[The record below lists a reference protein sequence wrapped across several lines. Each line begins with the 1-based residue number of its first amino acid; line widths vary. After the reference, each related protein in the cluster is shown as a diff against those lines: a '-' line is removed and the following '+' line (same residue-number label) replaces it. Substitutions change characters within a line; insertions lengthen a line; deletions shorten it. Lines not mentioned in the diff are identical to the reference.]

1 MCPRIFCD
9 FGIPGDSGVS
19 LHNACHDNG
28 VVLYHGAVEDH
39 SAAGNQGVTL
49 DDGEISDL
57 GIASHHSV
65 LCCHGILKNPA
76 LSILAEIVFSLDVA
90 TQVALVYGFSHIPQ
104 RLDTVE
110 PGVVRV
116 DDVCNAVFLFY
127 RSSPRFF
134 LILWVM
140 WGVSSVSTYSLTMAR
155 AFS

>member
-39 SAAGNQGVTL
+39 SAAGNQGVTS

-110 PGVVRV
+110 PGVLWVGDGR
-116 DDVCNAVFLFY
+116 DEVFFLY
-127 RSSPRFF
+127 RSLPRSLLDLAGIFF
-134 LILWVM
+134 D
-140 WGVSSVSTYSLTMAR
+140 SSVSTYSLMISR
-155 AFS
+155 AAS

>member
-1 MCPRIFCD
+1 M
-9 FGIPGDSGVS
+9 
-19 LHNACHDNG
+19 
-28 VVLYHGAVEDH
+28 
-39 SAAGNQGVTL
+39 
-49 DDGEISDL
+49 DL

-110 PGVVRV
+110 PGVLRV
-116 DDVCNAVFLFY
+116 GNACNAIFLLY

-134 LILWVM
+134 FGLCGL
-140 WGVSSVSTYSLTMAR
+140 SSVFTYSLIMDR
-155 AFS
+155 ASP